1 MAAKKKTSTKNPG
14 TERFE
19 ITLEI
24 ETGNLIHRKFNN
36 LKELVEFATEYTNNP
51 EKIIEEITPKQNRK
65 QTEEQAGFYDVDD
78 EDDW

>member
-1 MAAKKKTSTKNPG
+1 MAAKKKTSTKNPS

-36 LKELVEFATEYTNNP
+36 LKELVGFATEYTNNP

-65 QTEEQAGFYDVDD
+65 QTEEQASFYDVDD
-78 EDDW
+78 EDD